1 MLHPSREA
9 IGARLQI
16 ERKRVGLNQDEFAQ
30 RVGVAKRTLAG
41 YEAGNADV
49 GASVLA
55 LSANIGVDVLYVVT
69 GERKLQPIDGMDGS
83 ETQLVENYR
92 QLSEEDRNY
101 TSRVV
106 AAMVEMA
113 KRDEFHKTLS

>member
-1 MLHPSREA
+1 M
-9 IGARLQI
+9 
-16 ERKRVGLNQDEFAQ
+16 
-30 RVGVAKRTLAG
+30 
-41 YEAGNADV
+41 
-49 GASVLA
+49 LA